1 MNYNIS
7 NLIFDDMKNVFQF
20 KKGFINL
27 PTNGKV
33 TNKELA
39 LTVNSELMQFGFCL
53 DEKAIEMLSKAN
65 MYDINVFKNE
75 VIEYLIDITGS
86 KHSYKPFWPGFPKQV
101 MEMSEAELWYNQIL
115 HYISNGKF
123 LPDDL
128 TKKRKKAFEN
138 PEPTIITAGT
148 EEDFLKIFTDL
159 LSVNQ
164 SLTDSDLTI
173 VDWFIGSGQKLIF
186 PSVIPF
192 KETLILVIVDLIQSG
207 RIDELNVPKLTT
219 TDVLRIAVGMS
230 DGNISLPAI
239 PPKKVKESPWTTK
252 LVDNPLRED
261 FKFKKFKRAERRL
274 ILELLENTDCNIQE
288 MATRSNR
295 WVRLGEILHP
305 GEYKKRFP
313 KSFKA
318 FQKLR
323 NERPKT
329 WEAFVESKFK
339 ESFESGL
346 TELSK
351 RPGSFLRKLDALIR
365 KNPDKL
371 DLIYD
376 KVRTSGVG
384 SSNKVL
390 FELYNY
396 FSKRDKEQTYRKI
409 MLKGGRKQI
418 DLPLLEKL
426 DTKIV
431 DNVSKSIIDSL
442 YSKFTTLSP
451 MGKTWIDPELKKIPL
466 PSNMRSLNETLK
478 PTVRGQRIP
487 FSNPDAKV
495 IRSFVHWYD
504 EKGNEDLDLTAIM
517 LSEDGTKKVHM
528 GWNGDHNSEYGCY
541 SGDVR
546 LRVGACA
553 EYIDINVK
561 KSVKEGYRYV
571 LLTVCNYNGR
581 SLESVKDCV
590 FGYMEREKPKR
601 GDIHFKP
608 SIVNTSRLRSESRN
622 TLIAILDLKE
632 MEYVMVDVDFDGI
645 PVMSHNDNLLDII
658 QPFMEEPKFS
668 VYHLLELHAKSRG
681 KLVEDKEEAESV
693 LSNEMFNQN
702 YVNILKYMGI

>member
-1 MNYNIS
+1 
-7 NLIFDDMKNVFQF
+7 
-20 KKGFINL
+20 
-27 PTNGKV
+27 
-33 TNKELA
+33 
-39 LTVNSELMQFGFCL
+39 
-53 DEKAIEMLSKAN
+53 
-65 MYDINVFKNE
+65 
-75 VIEYLIDITGS
+75 
-86 KHSYKPFWPGFPKQV
+86 
-101 MEMSEAELWYNQIL
+101 MEMEEAELWHSQIL

-123 LPDDL
+123 LPDSYL
-128 TKKRKKAFEN
+128 SKKRKKAFEN

-148 EEDFLKIFTDL
+148 DQDFERIFTDL

-164 SLTDSDLTI
+164 SLTDSDLEI
-173 VDWFIGSGQKLIF
+173 IDWFISSNQKLVF

-192 KETLILVIVDLIQSG
+192 KETLILVIVDLIEAG
-207 RIDELNVPKLTT
+207 RIEELNIPKLTT
-219 TDVLRIAVGMS
+219 TDILRISVGMS
-230 DGNISLPAI
+230 GGNISLPSI
-239 PPKKVKESPWTTK
+239 PPKMVKENYWTTK
-252 LVDNPLRED
+252 LVENPERKD
-261 FKFKKFKRAERRL
+261 FKFKKFKRADRRL
-274 ILELLENTDCNIQE
+274 ILSLLENTDCNVQE

-305 GEYKKRFP
+305 GEYKNRFP
-313 KSFKA
+313 KVFKV

-346 TELSK
+346 EELTK
-351 RPGSFLRKLDALIR
+351 RPGSFFRKLDSLIR
-365 KNPDKL
+365 KNPGKL
-371 DLIYD
+371 DLIFD
-376 KVRTSGVG
+376 SVRKSGVG

-409 MLKGGRKQI
+409 MLKGGRTQI
-418 DLPLLEKL
+418 NLPILKPL
-426 DTKIV
+426 DTNIV
-431 DNVSKSIIDSL
+431 ENVSKSIIDSL

-451 MGKTWIDPELKKIPL
+451 MGNTWIDPELKKIPL

-487 FSNPDAKV
+487 FSNPNAKV

-504 EKGNEDLDLTAIM
+504 ESGNEDLDLTAVM
-517 LSEDGTKKVHM
+517 LSESGDKKVHM

-546 LRVGACA
+546 HRVGACA

-608 SIVNTSRLRSESRN
+608 SINNTSRLTSDSRN
-622 TLIAILDLKE
+622 TLITILDLKE

-645 PVMSHNDNLLDII
+645 PVMSHNTNVLDII
-658 QPFMEEPKFS
+658 QPYMEEPKFS
-668 VYHLLELHAKSRG
+668 VYHLLELHANSRG
-681 KLVEDKEEAESV
+681 KLVEEREEADNV